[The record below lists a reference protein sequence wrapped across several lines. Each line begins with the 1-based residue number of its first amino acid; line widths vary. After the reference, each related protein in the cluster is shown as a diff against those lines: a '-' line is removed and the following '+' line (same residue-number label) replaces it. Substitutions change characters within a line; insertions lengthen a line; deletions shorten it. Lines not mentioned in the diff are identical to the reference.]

1 MTARPTLASAAFR
14 LALKG
19 LYVFPLTPGTK
30 IPMKGT
36 HGYRDATREVD
47 VVRAWWAKR
56 PMSNIA
62 FATGKASGIWVLDI
76 DPRHG
81 GTMGITELEA
91 EHGLLPA
98 TITASTP
105 RGGRHHY
112 WRWPD
117 DGPEIRNS
125 VARVGDGIDVLGEG
139 GYVVAP
145 PSVRALGGR
154 YAWCG
159 VNATLADA
167 PGWLVDLTRAPRP
180 RPRAPTAPLN
190 QTLVDADHVDRYVAA
205 AITSELQ
212 RLAGVGPGEGRRN
225 DQLNRSAFAVAQ
237 FVGAGAAPETWARS
251 ILEDTA
257 VDIGLP
263 VTEARRTIA
272 SAFAAGLQ
280 NPRELP
286 S

>member
-1 MTARPTLASAAFR
+1 MTARPNLASAAFR

-19 LYVFPLTPGTK
+19 RYVFPLTPGTR
-30 IPMKGT
+30 IPMKGS
-36 HGYRDATREVD
+36 HGYLDATREAD
-47 VVRAWWAKR
+47 TVRAWWRTWPTA
-56 PMSNIA
+56 NIGIA
-62 FATGKASGIWVLDI
+62 CGAASKIWVLDI

-81 GTMGITELEA
+81 GTMAITELEA

-117 DGPEIRNS
+117 DGPKIRNS

-139 GYVVAP
+139 GSVVAP
-145 PSVRALGGR
+145 PSARALGGR

-159 VNATLADA
+159 GDAALADA
-167 PGWLVDLTRAPRP
+167 PAWLIALTQPPPNAKHASLLVPPPNDL
-180 RPRAPTAPLN
+180 
-190 QTLVDADHVDRYVAA
+190 DRYVAA
-205 AITSELQ
+205 AITDELRQ
-212 RLAGVGPGEGRRN
+212 LAGAGPGQRN

-237 FVGAGAAPETWARS
+237 FAGAGAVDETWARS

-257 VDIGLP
+257 REIGLS
-263 VTEARRTIA
+263 VIEARRTIT

-280 NPRELP
+280 HPRELP
-286 S
+286 R

>member
-47 VVRAWWAKR
+47 AVRAWWAKW

-62 FATGKASGIWVLDI
+62 IATGKASGVWVLDV

-81 GTMGITELEA
+81 SAVALAALES
-91 EHGLLPA
+91 EHGALPA
-98 TITASTP
+98 TITATTP
-105 RGGRHHY
+105 RGGSHHY
-112 WRWPD
+112 WRWPT

-139 GYVVAP
+139 GSVVAP
-145 PSVRALGGR
+145 PSARALGGR

-159 VNATLADA
+159 GDAALADA
-167 PGWLVDLTRAPRP
+167 PAWLIALTQPPPNAKHASLLEPPPNDL
-180 RPRAPTAPLN
+180 
-190 QTLVDADHVDRYVAA
+190 DRYVAA
-205 AITSELQ
+205 AITDELRQ
-212 RLAGVGPGEGRRN
+212 LANAGEGQRN

-237 FVGAGAAPETWARS
+237 FVGTGAVDEDWARS
-251 ILEDTA
+251 KLEDTA

-263 VTEARRTIA
+263 VIEARRTIA